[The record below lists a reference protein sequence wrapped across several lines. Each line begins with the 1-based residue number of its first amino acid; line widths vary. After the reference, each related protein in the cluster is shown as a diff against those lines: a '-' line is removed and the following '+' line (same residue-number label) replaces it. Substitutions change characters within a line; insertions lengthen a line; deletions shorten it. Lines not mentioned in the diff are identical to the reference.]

1 MSGYRIFIVE
11 DDTWYGELLQYHLSL
26 NPEYEIHLFTTG
38 AECIKKMHLNPD
50 IISIDYS
57 LPDTNGEELLLK
69 IKQIND
75 SIPIIIISSQQEISV
90 AVKLLKLGVYD
101 YFVKDD
107 NTKDLLWNSV
117 IKSRERDFLK
127 TEIDSLKKQLK
138 VKYNFKT
145 SIIGQ
150 SPAIS
155 RVYELI
161 EKASI
166 TNINVS
172 INGETGTGKEVIAK
186 AIHYNSTRAANNFV
200 AINMAAIPKELVES
214 ELFGHEKGSFTGAAS
229 RKVGKF
235 EEANN
240 GTLFLDEIAE
250 MDLNLQSKILR
261 VIQEREFS
269 RVGSNEVVKLNIR
282 LITASHKN
290 LLDEVKKGNF
300 REDLYYRII
309 GFPIQLPPLRDR
321 GNDILLL
328 ARFFVDKFC
337 EENNLNHLSFSTQ
350 ASKALLRY
358 AYPGNVR
365 ELKSIVELA
374 AVLSNGIEIE
384 ENDIQI
390 SNNSNGSEIV
400 ISHDKKLKDHI
411 ADIIAYYLKK
421 YDSDVLKVASELD
434 IGKSTIY
441 KMLKNDEI
449 RVEERLN

>member
-1 MSGYRIFIVE
+1 MASYRIFIVE
-11 DDTWYGELLQYHLSL
+11 DDTWYGEILQYHLSL
-26 NPEYEIHLFTTG
+26 NPEYETHLFATG
-38 AECIKKMHLNPD
+38 ADCINSMHLNPD

-57 LPDTNGEELLLK
+57 LPDTNGSELLIK
-69 IKQIND
+69 IKEIND
-75 SIPIIIISSQQEISV
+75 SIPVIVISSQQEVTV

-107 NTKDLLWNSV
+107 NTKDLLWNSI
-117 IKSRERDFLK
+117 IKSRERDILK

-150 SPAIS
+150 GPAITK
-155 RVYELI
+155 VFELI
-161 EKASI
+161 EKAAL

-172 INGETGTGKEVIAK
+172 INGETGTGKEEVAK
-186 AIHYNSTRAANNFV
+186 AIHYNSPRASQTFV
-200 AINMAAIPKELVES
+200 AINMAAIPHELVES
-214 ELFGHEKGSFTGAAS
+214 ELFGHEKGSFTGAGT
-229 RKVGKF
+229 RKIGKF

-269 RVGSNEVVKLNIR
+269 RVGSNELVKLNIR
-282 LITASHKN
+282 IVTASHKN

-309 GFPIQLPPLRDR
+309 GFPIQLPPLRER
-321 GNDILLL
+321 GNDVLLL
-328 ARFFVDKFC
+328 ARHFVDAFC
-337 EENNLNHLSFSTQ
+337 EENNLNHLSFSTK
-350 ASKALLRY
+350 ASKLLLKY
-358 AYPGNVR
+358 NYPGNVR
-365 ELKSIVELA
+365 ELKSIIELA
-374 AVLSNGIEIE
+374 AVMCNGIEIDE
-384 ENDIQI
+384 TDIQLPT
-390 SNNSNGSEIV
+390 SNSNEMVMGQ
-400 ISHDKKLKDHI
+400 DKKLKDHI

-441 KMLKNDEI
+441 KMLKNEEI
-449 RVEERLN
+449 VLGNQLN

>member
-1 MSGYRIFIVE
+1 MTNYKVFIVE
-11 DDTWYGELLQYHLSL
+11 DDTWYGEVLQYHLSL

-38 AECIKKMHLNPD
+38 KECLESMHLNPD
-50 IISIDYS
+50 IISMDYS
-57 LPDTNGEELLLK
+57 LPDITGDELLIK
-69 IKQIND
+69 IKEIND
-75 SIPIIIISSQQEISV
+75 SVPVIVISSQQDIEV

-101 YFVKDD
+101 YFIKDD
-107 NTKDLLWNSV
+107 NTKDLLWNSI
-117 IKSRERDFLK
+117 IKSRERDILK

-138 VKYNFKT
+138 VKHNFKT

-150 SPAIS
+150 SPAITK
-155 RVYELI
+155 VFELI
-161 EKASI
+161 EKAAV

-186 AIHYNSTRAANNFV
+186 AIHFNSPRASQNFV
-200 AINMAAIPKELVES
+200 AINMAAIPKDLVES
-214 ELFGHEKGSFTGAAS
+214 ELFGHEKGSFTGAMT

-235 EEANN
+235 EEANK

-261 VIQEREFS
+261 IIQEREFC
-269 RVGSNEVVKLNIR
+269 RVGSNEVIKLDIR

-290 LLDEVKKGNF
+290 LLEEVKKGNF

-309 GFPIQLPPLRDR
+309 GFPIQLPPVRER

-328 ARFFVDKFC
+328 ARYFIDNFC
-337 EENNLNHLSFSTQ
+337 KENNLGNLSISSGAT
-350 ASKALLRY
+350 KLLLKHN
-358 AYPGNVR
+358 YPGNVR

-374 AVLSNGIEIE
+374 AVMCNGTEIE
-384 ENDIQI
+384 ESDIQI
-390 SNNSNGSEIV
+390 IQPNDAEI
-400 ISHDKKLKDHI
+400 IFAQEKKLKDHV
-411 ADIIAYYLKK
+411 ADIIGYYLRK
-421 YDSDVLKVASELD
+421 YNSDVMRVAAELD

-449 RVEERLN
+449 KITNNLN

>member
-1 MSGYRIFIVE
+1 MSNYKVFIVE

-38 AECIKKMHLNPD
+38 ADCLKNMHLNPD
-50 IISIDYS
+50 IISVDYS
-57 LPDTNGEELLLK
+57 LPDTTGYDLLK
-69 IKQIND
+69 KIKEIND
-75 SIPIIIISSQQEISV
+75 SVPLIVISSQQEIEV
-90 AVKLLKLGVYD
+90 AVKLLKMGVYD

-107 NTKDLLWNSV
+107 NTKDLLWNSI
-117 IKSRERDFLK
+117 IKSRERDCLK

-138 VKYNFKT
+138 VKHNFKT

-150 SPAIS
+150 SPAITK
-155 RVYELI
+155 VFELI
-161 EKASI
+161 EKAAV

-186 AIHYNSTRAANNFV
+186 AIHFNSPRASQSFV
-200 AINMAAIPKELVES
+200 AINMAAIPKDLIES
-214 ELFGHEKGSFTGAAS
+214 ELFGHEKGSFTGAMT

-261 VIQEREFS
+261 IIQEREFS

-309 GFPIQLPPLRDR
+309 GFPIQLPPLRER
-321 GNDILLL
+321 GNDVLLL
-328 ARFFVDKFC
+328 SRFFIDTFC
-337 EENNLNHLSFSTQ
+337 KENSIGNLSISSGAT
-350 ASKALLRY
+350 KLLLKH

-374 AVLSNGIEIE
+374 AVMCNGNEIME
-384 ENDIQI
+384 DDIQI
-390 SNNSNGSEIV
+390 TSANESDII
-400 ISHDKKLKDHI
+400 ISQDKKLKDHI
-411 ADIIAYYLKK
+411 ADIIGYYLKK
-421 YDSDVLKVASELD
+421 HNSDVMKVASELD

-449 RVEERLN
+449 KLTNNLN

>member
-1 MSGYRIFIVE
+1 MSSYRIFIVE
-11 DDTWYGELLQYHLSL
+11 DDTWYGEILQYHLSL
-26 NPEYEIHLFTTG
+26 NPEYEIHLFTNG
-38 AECIKKMHLNPD
+38 ADCLNSMHLNPD

-57 LPDTNGEELLLK
+57 LPDTNGDELFIK
-69 IKQIND
+69 IKEIND
-75 SIPIIIISSQQEISV
+75 SIPVIIISSQQEVAV

-117 IKSRERDFLK
+117 IKSRERDVLK

-138 VKYNFKT
+138 VKFNFKNT
-145 SIIGQ
+145 IIGQ
-150 SPAIS
+150 GPAITK
-155 RVYELI
+155 VFELV
-161 EKASI
+161 EKAAL

-186 AIHYNSTRAANNFV
+186 AIHYNSPRSSQNFV
-200 AINMAAIPKELVES
+200 AINMAAIPRELVES
-214 ELFGHEKGSFTGAAS
+214 ELFGHEKGSFTGAGT

-269 RVGSNEVVKLNIR
+269 RVGSNEVIKLNIR

-309 GFPIQLPPLRDR
+309 GFPVQLPPLRDR

-328 ARFFVDKFC
+328 ARYFVDIFC
-337 EENNLNHLSFSTQ
+337 QENNLNHLSFSTN
-350 ASKALLRY
+350 ASKALLKYR
-358 AYPGNVR
+358 YPGNVR

-374 AVLSNGIEIE
+374 AVMCDGKEIDE
-384 ENDIQI
+384 GDIQI
-390 SNNSNGSEIV
+390 TQADDNEIV
-400 ISHDKKLKDHI
+400 INQDKKLKDHI
-411 ADIIAYYLKK
+411 ADIIGYYLKK
-421 YDSDVLKVASELD
+421 YNSDVLKVASELD

-441 KMLKNDEI
+441 KMLKNEEI
-449 RVEERLN
+449 KIDDRLN